1 MSVKKP
7 LAIYNGEIKELQSG
21 DWAGALRLPHTWVVG
36 GEIKLPSGSTDFIGG
51 FFVDLPSGQSSK
63 IVKARFKCY
72 DGAITLKI
80 VQNTT
85 DRVTDISVSSTADN
99 NDFTDFDL
107 ADGDWIG
114 IVVTDVSGT
123 PHALQFTLYEDRSF

>member
-1 MSVKKP
+1 MIKKP

-21 DWAGALRLPHTWVVG
+21 DWTGTIRLSHAWVIG
-36 GEIKLPSGSTDFIGG
+36 GEIKVPSGSTDYIGG

-72 DGAITLKI
+72 DGSITIKI

-85 DRVTDISVSSTADN
+85 DRVTDISVSPAANS

-107 ADGDWIG
+107 NDGDWIG
-114 IVVTDVSGT
+114 ILVTAVSST
-123 PHALQFTLYEDRSF
+123 PHVLQFTLYEDRTF